1 MRARTAALLSLAGAA
16 TAIAG
21 MSARGGLAARRG
33 RETATGEAGHRIGI
47 MGRIDLGETMVDGQT
62 VKTRVVY
69 RHLASRF
76 GADAIRTVDTLDY
89 RHHPLRVAKDAARCL
104 AVCDA
109 VVVLLSDKGR
119 RFVVPGLGLA
129 GAPGGTGVFLIL
141 LGGRLADDIE
151 RDPSGRLVRY
161 LNSFQVN
168 WVESRALVA
177 RLAELGVR
185 NAAYLPNFKDLD
197 PLAARLEAPED
208 RPARLCVFSRVVPG
222 KGIENA
228 VRAVAALNE
237 AAGTD
242 GAVASLDIY
251 GPVDEAYEEEF
262 RALIEAAP
270 HARYMGSVKPEKGVE
285 TIRDYSALLFPTEFW
300 GEGIPGTIVDA
311 MGAGLPVIAS
321 HWAYYSEMLAD
332 GVTGL
337 GYDFERPEEL
347 RPTIEAFLALPREE
361 VEAMRRAIHERA
373 EAYTADAV
381 FERIAE
387 ALTARE

>member
-1 MRARTAALLSLAGAA
+1 MRKRMAALLSLTGAA
-16 TAIAG
+16 TAVAG
-21 MSARGGLAARRG
+21 ISALRALAPRRAGGAAG
-33 RETATGEAGHRIGI
+33 RRIGI

-69 RHLASRF
+69 RHLADRF

-104 AVCDA
+104 AVCDD
-109 VVVLLSDKGR
+109 VVVLLSDNGR
-119 RFVVPGLGLA
+119 RFFFPVLA
-129 GAPGGTGVFLIL
+129 LAASARGTRVFHNLI
-141 LGGRLADDIE
+141 GGRLADDIE
-151 RDPSGRLVRY
+151 RDASGRLVRC
-161 LNSFQVN
+161 LNAFQVN

-185 NAAYLPNFKDLD
+185 NAVYLPNFKDLD
-197 PLAARLEAPED
+197 TGAARLDAPTG
-208 RPARLCVFSRVVPG
+208 RPARLCTFSRVVPG

-228 VRAVAALNE
+228 VRAVARLNE
-237 AAGTD
+237 DAGAAGPV
-242 GAVASLDIY
+242 AVLDIY
-251 GPVDEAYEEEF
+251 GPVDEDYEEEF
-262 RALIEAAP
+262 RALIESAP
-270 HARYMGSVKPEKGVE
+270 HARYMGSVKPEQGVE
-285 TIRDYSALLFPTEFW
+285 TIRDYWALLFPTEFW

-321 HWAYYSEMLAD
+321 HWAYYSEMLTD

-347 RPTIEAFLALPREE
+347 RPTIESFLALPREE

-373 EAYTADAV
+373 AAYTADAV
-381 FERIAE
+381 FERIAQ
-387 ALTARE
+387 ALTARP

>member
-1 MRARTAALLSLAGAA
+1 MRRRMAALVSLTGAA
-16 TAIAG
+16 TAVAG
-21 MSARGGLAARRG
+21 IRALRG
-33 RETATGEAGHRIGI
+33 RPSRRAGGAVERRIGI

-69 RHLASRF
+69 RHLADRF
-76 GADAIRTVDTLDY
+76 GAGAIRTVDTLDY

-104 AVCDA
+104 AACDD
-109 VVVLLSDKGR
+109 VVVLLSDNGR
-119 RFVVPGLGLA
+119 RFFFPVLA
-129 GAPGGTGVFLIL
+129 LAASARGTRVFHNLI
-141 LGGRLADDIE
+141 GGRLADDIE

-161 LNSFQVN
+161 LNAFQVN

-197 PLAARLEAPED
+197 AGEARLDAPTG
-208 RPARLCVFSRVVPG
+208 RPARLCTFSRVVPG

-228 VRAVAALNE
+228 VRTVARLNE
-237 AAGTD
+237 DAGAAGPV
-242 GAVASLDIY
+242 AVLDIY
-251 GPVDEAYEEEF
+251 GPVDEDYEEAF
-262 RALIEAAP
+262 RALIESAP
-270 HARYMGSVKPEKGVE
+270 HARYMGAVKPEQGVA
-285 TIRDYSALLFPTEFW
+285 TIRDYHALLFPTEFW

-321 HWAYYSEMLAD
+321 HWAFYSEMLTD

-337 GYDFERPEEL
+337 GYDFERPEDL
-347 RPTIEAFLALPREE
+347 RPTIESFLALPRQE
-361 VEAMRRAIHERA
+361 VEAMRRAMHERA

-387 ALTARE
+387 ALTAHP